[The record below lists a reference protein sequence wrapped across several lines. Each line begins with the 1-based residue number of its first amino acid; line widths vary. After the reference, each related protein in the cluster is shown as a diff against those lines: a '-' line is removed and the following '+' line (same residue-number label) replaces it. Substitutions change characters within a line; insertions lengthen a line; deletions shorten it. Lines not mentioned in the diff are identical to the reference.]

1 MSDEADRDERTEEPT
16 EKKRQDSIEQGR
28 VPLSR
33 DAVAAA
39 GFAGAWVAVM
49 IVAPLTTPNATARLG
64 RLLEGAHAIRLGG
77 AEDAAALLFL
87 TLREWGLPVLALLAP
102 IVVGVVVAHLAQA
115 RPRLVASRIAPKWSH
130 LSPAAGWR
138 RLFGRDGGALALRTM
153 VKIALALAALAF
165 AARAAA
171 GAVFATLARPPAALP
186 EATLALVD
194 MALRSVFAAA
204 LAAAVAD
211 ILVSRFT
218 WLRQLRMTRAEVKEE
233 NRQAE
238 GDPHVRQRFRSLRLS
253 RSRRRMAAA
262 VPRATMVIANPT
274 HYAVALRYV
283 RGETAAPLVLAK
295 GRDHLALRIRA
306 IAEANGVP
314 VIEDKAL
321 ARSMHDQVTVDRMIP
336 PAFYEAVAGIIHM
349 LGRAGAGARRRA

>member
-1 MSDEADRDERTEEPT
+1 MSDEPDRDERTEEPT

-28 VPLSR
+28 TPLSR
-33 DAVAAA
+33 DAVTAA

-49 IVAPLTTPNATARLG
+49 IVAPLVTPDAAARLG

-77 AEDAAALLFL
+77 AEDAAALLHL
-87 TLREWGLPVLALLAP
+87 TLREWGLAMLALLAP
-102 IVVGVVVAHLAQA
+102 IVVAVVASHLAQA

-130 LSPAAGWR
+130 LSPVAGWS
-138 RLFGRDGGALALRTM
+138 RLFGRDGGALALRTA
-153 VKIALALAALAF
+153 VKIALALAALVF

-171 GAVFATLARPPAALP
+171 GAVLATLARPPAALA

-194 MALRSVFAAA
+194 LALRSVFAAA

-211 ILVSRFT
+211 VLVTRFT

-262 VPRATMVIANPT
+262 VPKATMVIANPT

-306 IAEANGVP
+306 IAEAHGVP

-349 LGRAGAGARRRA
+349 LGRAGAATRRRA